1 MRFIRSIIISVSS
14 LISPG
19 TVTALRTLCTRRSVL
34 EVAAITAA
42 LVQADPEHA
51 AVYKKNSEAYQEKLL
66 QPTAASKTIPNIT
79 TKNFFILTSYKLP
92 QLKFIIKQ

>member
-1 MRFIRSIIISVSS
+1 LPSACFCS
-14 LISPG
+14 LP
-19 TVTALRTLCTRRSVL
+19 
-34 EVAAITAA
+34 
-42 LVQADPEHA
+42 
-51 AVYKKNSEAYQEKLL
+51 